1 MEKPMLVDDPRFQDA
16 LSRKK
21 NENALNEIISEWTSI
36 RKPDE
41 IMQILQNSGV
51 PAGIVQDM
59 EEVHTDPQLIHR
71 GHFKKIY
78 HPEMG
83 EYTTYLPSFR
93 LSKTPPNISMPAPCL
108 GEHNHYVCT
117 EILGIS
123 DEEFL
128 QLDSKGIFE

>member
-1 MEKPMLVDDPRFQDA
+1 ML
-16 LSRKK
+16 
-21 NENALNEIISEWTSI
+21 T
-36 RKPDE
+36 
-41 IMQILQNSGV
+41 LQNADV

-59 EEVHTDPQLIHR
+59 EEVRADPQLNHR
-71 GHFKKIY
+71 GHFQKID

-93 LSKTPPNISMPAPCL
+93 LSKTPPAVSMPAPCL

-117 EILGIS
+117 EILDIS

-128 QLDSKGIFE
+128 DLDSKGVFE